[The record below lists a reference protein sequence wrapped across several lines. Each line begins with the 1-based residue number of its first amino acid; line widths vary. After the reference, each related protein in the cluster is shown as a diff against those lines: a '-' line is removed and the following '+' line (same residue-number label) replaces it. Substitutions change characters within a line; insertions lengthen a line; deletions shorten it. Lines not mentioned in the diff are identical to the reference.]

1 MWNLGALARVHSLA
15 CMCQC
20 VWSLEWVES
29 WVSACIVIWRSRC
42 PGVPTRM
49 FWFFWLTWCLVWGP
63 ATNSFGALIT
73 NRASSFKYCTSLYIC
88 TYMCFFFLFLKCFFY
103 IYMMNWYIWQVFVLY
118 DLNFI
123 VLVSV
128 LFPLIHMSKYA
139 ICILYWGIIVD
150 RAALFNTLL
159 FFNIMFV
166 SVSTK

>member
-49 FWFFWLTWCLVWGP
+49 FWFFWLTWCVLCGP

-73 NRASSFKYCTSLYIC
+73 NHASSFKYCISSFF
-88 TYMCFFFLFLKCFFY
+88 FFFLKCIHFY
-103 IYMMNWYIWQVFVLY
+103 VWWIDIWQAHELY
-118 DLNFI
+118 DQNFI
-123 VLVSV
+123 ILVSV
-128 LFPLIHMSKYA
+128 LFPLIHMWKYA
-139 ICILYWGIIVD
+139 IC
-150 RAALFNTLL
+150 
-159 FFNIMFV
+159 M
-166 SVSTK
+166 